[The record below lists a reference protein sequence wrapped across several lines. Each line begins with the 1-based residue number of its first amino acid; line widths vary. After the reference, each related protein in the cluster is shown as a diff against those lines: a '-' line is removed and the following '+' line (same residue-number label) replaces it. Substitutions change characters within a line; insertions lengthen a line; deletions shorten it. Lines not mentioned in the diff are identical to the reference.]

1 MDVLLLSFIPFST
14 ADYLRTP
21 VFSVKITMVNELL
34 NISDA
39 IKITFAQNALPVA
52 FSSDTHLR

>member
-1 MDVLLLSFIPFST
+1 LLSFIPIST

-21 VFSVKITMVNELL
+21 FFYVKNTMANELL

-39 IKITFAQNALPVA
+39 IKITFAHNAFPAA
-52 FSSDTHLR
+52 FLSDTHLG